1 MAKKRLT
8 RRQRQVRRNRIIL
21 ACAVIALL
29 FIIIIISVSVRGC
42 SKSRKKDKSPEAS
55 TTKAIESTQAKE
67 NSTQTASS
75 DTASSS
81 DSASD
86 NTSAASDNTQAA
98 ATDNAA
104 STASN
109 TTAAASSDSSEYA
122 PPLVPSG
129 NVVSKGTTSKGFQI
143 QEINGATYIDGVLIA
158 NKTYALPQDFI
169 PTNPDQ
175 PVNSDRS
182 TTCLD
187 KTLMSAWNKMLK
199 DATANGLNIYISSG
213 YRSYNYQVNVYNRYV
228 QSDGA
233 AKADTYSSRPG
244 NSEHQTGLCFDLNTI
259 EDSFQYT
266 SEGKWV
272 NDNCYKYGFCIRF
285 PKGKDSY
292 TGYQYESWHL
302 RYVGVELATKLY
314 NNGDWLSL
322 EEYFGITS
330 EYSD

>member
-1 MAKKRLT
+1 MTKRRLT

-21 ACAVIALL
+21 ACAATALL
-29 FIIIIISVSVRGC
+29 IIIIVIISVSMKGC
-42 SKSRKKDKSPEAS
+42 SKSKKTDKNGES
-55 TTKAIESTQAKE
+55 TTAKVEESTQTKE
-67 NSTQTASS
+67 NE
-75 DTASSS
+75 SSS
-81 DSASD
+81 EEP
-86 NTSAASDNTQAA
+86 
-98 ATDNAA
+98 A
-104 STASN
+104 STNADNSSV
-109 TTAAASSDSSEYA
+109 TTANATSVSASSDSSEFV
-122 PPLVPSG
+122 PPVVPSG
-129 NVVSKGTTSKGFQI
+129 NVVSNGTTSKGFKI

-175 PVNSDRS
+175 PVNADRS
-182 TTCLD
+182 STCLD
-187 KTLMSAWNKMLK
+187 KTLMSAWKIMLK
-199 DATANGLNIYISSG
+199 DATAKGLNIYISSG

-228 QSDGA
+228 KSDGA
-233 AKADTYSSRPG
+233 AVADTYSSRPG

-266 SEGKWV
+266 NEGKWI

-285 PKGKDSY
+285 PKGKDSA

-302 RYVGVELATKLY
+302 RYVGVDLATKLY

-330 EYSD
+330 QYPN

>member
-1 MAKKRLT
+1 MTKRRLT

-21 ACAVIALL
+21 ACAAAALL
-29 FIIIIISVSVRGC
+29 IIIIVIISVSMKGC
-42 SKSRKKDKSPEAS
+42 SKSKKTDKNGES
-55 TTKAIESTQAKE
+55 TTAKVEESTQTKE
-67 NSTQTASS
+67 NE
-75 DTASSS
+75 SSS
-81 DSASD
+81 EEP
-86 NTSAASDNTQAA
+86 
-98 ATDNAA
+98 A
-104 STASN
+104 STNADNSSV
-109 TTAAASSDSSEYA
+109 TTANATSVSASSDSSEFA
-122 PPLVPSG
+122 PPVVPSG
-129 NVVSKGTTSKGFQI
+129 NTVSKGTTSKGFQI

-175 PVNSDRS
+175 PVNADRS
-182 TTCLD
+182 STCLD
-187 KTLMSAWNKMLK
+187 KTLMSAWKIMLK
-199 DATANGLNIYISSG
+199 DATAKGLNIYISSG

-228 QSDGA
+228 KSDGA
-233 AKADTYSSRPG
+233 AVADTYSSRPG

-266 SEGKWV
+266 NEGKWV

-285 PKGKDSY
+285 PKGKDSA

-302 RYVGVELATKLY
+302 RYVGVDLATKLY

-330 EYSD
+330 QYPN

>member
-1 MAKKRLT
+1 MTKRRLT

-21 ACAVIALL
+21 ACAAAALL
-29 FIIIIISVSVRGC
+29 IIIIVIISVSMKGC
-42 SKSRKKDKSPEAS
+42 SKSKKTDKNGES
-55 TTKAIESTQAKE
+55 TTAKVEESTQTKE
-67 NSTQTASS
+67 NESTSEVADSTNADNSS
-75 DTASSS
+75 V
-81 DSASD
+81 
-86 NTSAASDNTQAA
+86 
-98 ATDNAA
+98 
-104 STASN
+104 
-109 TTAAASSDSSEYA
+109 TTANATSVSASSDSSEFV
-122 PPLVPSG
+122 PPVVPSG
-129 NVVSKGTTSKGFQI
+129 NTVSKGTTSKGFQI

-175 PVNSDRS
+175 PVNADRS
-182 TTCLD
+182 STCLD
-187 KTLMSAWNKMLK
+187 KTLMSAWKIMLK
-199 DATANGLNIYISSG
+199 DATAKGLNIYISSG

-228 QSDGA
+228 KSDGA
-233 AKADTYSSRPG
+233 AVADTYSSRPG

-266 SEGKWV
+266 NEGKWI

-285 PKGKDSY
+285 PKGKDSA

-302 RYVGVELATKLY
+302 RYVGVDLATKLY

-330 EYSD
+330 QYPN

>member
-1 MAKKRLT
+1 MTKKRLT

-21 ACAVIALL
+21 ACAAAALL
-29 FIIIIISVSVRGC
+29 IIIIVIISVSMKGC
-42 SKSRKKDKSPEAS
+42 SKSKKTDKNGES
-55 TTKAIESTQAKE
+55 TTAKVEESTQTKE
-67 NSTQTASS
+67 NE
-75 DTASSS
+75 SSS
-81 DSASD
+81 EEP
-86 NTSAASDNTQAA
+86 
-98 ATDNAA
+98 A
-104 STASN
+104 STNADNSSV
-109 TTAAASSDSSEYA
+109 TTANATSVSASSDSSEFV
-122 PPLVPSG
+122 PPVVPSG
-129 NVVSKGTTSKGFQI
+129 NTVSKGTTSKGFQI

-175 PVNSDRS
+175 PVNADRS
-182 TTCLD
+182 STCLD
-187 KTLMSAWNKMLK
+187 KTLMSAWKIMLK
-199 DATANGLNIYISSG
+199 DATAKGLNIYISSG

-228 QSDGA
+228 KSDGA
-233 AKADTYSSRPG
+233 AVADTYSSRPG

-266 SEGKWV
+266 NEGKWV

-285 PKGKDSY
+285 PKGKDSA

-302 RYVGVELATKLY
+302 RYVGVDLATKLY

-330 EYSD
+330 QYPN

>member
-1 MAKKRLT
+1 MTKRRLT

-21 ACAVIALL
+21 ACAAAALL
-29 FIIIIISVSVRGC
+29 IIIIVIISVSMKGC
-42 SKSRKKDKSPEAS
+42 SKSKKTDKNGES
-55 TTKAIESTQAKE
+55 TTAKVEESTQTKE
-67 NSTQTASS
+67 N
-75 DTASSS
+75 DTSSS
-81 DSASD
+81 IMSD
-86 NTSAASDNTQAA
+86 ATSVS
-98 ATDNAA
+98 
-104 STASN
+104 
-109 TTAAASSDSSEYA
+109 ASSDSSEFA
-122 PPLVPSG
+122 PPVVPSG
-129 NVVSKGTTSKGFQI
+129 NTVSKGTTSKGFQI

-175 PVNSDRS
+175 PVNADRS
-182 TTCLD
+182 STCLD
-187 KTLMSAWNKMLK
+187 KTLMSAWNTMLK
-199 DATANGLNIYISSG
+199 DATAKGLNIYIASG

-228 QSDGA
+228 KSDGA
-233 AKADTYSSRPG
+233 AVADTYSSRPG

-266 SEGKWV
+266 NEGKWV

-285 PKGKDSY
+285 PKGKDSA

-302 RYVGVELATKLY
+302 RYVGVDLATKLY

-330 EYSD
+330 QYPN

>member
-1 MAKKRLT
+1 MAKRRLT

-21 ACAVIALL
+21 ACAAAALL
-29 FIIIIISVSVRGC
+29 IIIIVIISVSMKGC
-42 SKSRKKDKSPEAS
+42 SKSKKTDKNGKS
-55 TTKAIESTQAKE
+55 TTAKVEESTQTKE
-67 NSTQTASS
+67 NESTSEVADSTNADNSS
-75 DTASSS
+75 A
-81 DSASD
+81 
-86 NTSAASDNTQAA
+86 
-98 ATDNAA
+98 
-104 STASN
+104 
-109 TTAAASSDSSEYA
+109 TTANATSASSDSSEFA
-122 PPLVPSG
+122 PPVVPSG
-129 NVVSKGTTSKGFQI
+129 NTVSKGTTSKGFQI

-175 PVNSDRS
+175 PVNADRS
-182 TTCLD
+182 STCLD
-187 KTLMSAWNKMLK
+187 KTLMSAWKIMLK
-199 DATANGLNIYISSG
+199 DATAKGLNIYISSG

-228 QSDGA
+228 KSDGA
-233 AKADTYSSRPG
+233 AVADTYSSRPG

-266 SEGKWV
+266 NEGKWV

-285 PKGKDSY
+285 PKGKDSA

-302 RYVGVELATKLY
+302 RYVGVDLATKLY

-330 EYSD
+330 QYPN

>member
-1 MAKKRLT
+1 MTKRRLT

-21 ACAVIALL
+21 ACAAAALL
-29 FIIIIISVSVRGC
+29 IIIIVIISVSMKGC
-42 SKSRKKDKSPEAS
+42 SKSKKTDKNGES
-55 TTKAIESTQAKE
+55 TTAKVKESTQTKE
-67 NSTQTASS
+67 NESTSEEVSS
-75 DTASSS
+75 TDTNTDTSSIMS
-81 DSASD
+81 DA
-86 NTSAASDNTQAA
+86 TSVS
-98 ATDNAA
+98 
-104 STASN
+104 
-109 TTAAASSDSSEYA
+109 ASSDSSEFA
-122 PPLVPSG
+122 PPVVPSG
-129 NVVSKGTTSKGFQI
+129 NTVSKGTTSKGFQI

-175 PVNSDRS
+175 PVNADRS
-182 TTCLD
+182 STCLD
-187 KTLMSAWNKMLK
+187 KTLMSAWNTMLK
-199 DATANGLNIYISSG
+199 DATAKGLNIYIASG

-228 QSDGA
+228 KSDGA
-233 AKADTYSSRPG
+233 AVADTYSSRPG

-266 SEGKWV
+266 NEGKWV

-285 PKGKDSY
+285 PKGKDSA

-302 RYVGVELATKLY
+302 RYVGVDLATKLY

-330 EYSD
+330 EYPN

>member
-1 MAKKRLT
+1 MTKRRLT

-21 ACAVIALL
+21 ACAAAALL
-29 FIIIIISVSVRGC
+29 IIIIVIISVSMKGC
-42 SKSRKKDKSPEAS
+42 SKSKNADKNGKS
-55 TTKAIESTQAKE
+55 TTAKVEESTPTKE
-67 NSTQTASS
+67 NENTSEGADSTNADNSTATMSDITSTTASS
-75 DTASSS
+75 
-81 DSASD
+81 
-86 NTSAASDNTQAA
+86 N
-98 ATDNAA
+98 
-104 STASN
+104 
-109 TTAAASSDSSEYA
+109 SSEYPA
-122 PPLVPSG
+122 PEIPSG
-129 NVVSKGTTSKGFQI
+129 NVVSKGTTSKGFKI

-175 PVNSDRS
+175 PVNADRS
-182 TTCLD
+182 STCLD
-187 KTLMSAWNKMLK
+187 KTLMSAWNTMLK
-199 DATANGLNIYISSG
+199 DATAKGLNIYIASG

-228 QSDGA
+228 KSDGA
-233 AKADTYSSRPG
+233 AVADTYSSRPG

-266 SEGKWV
+266 NEGKWV

-285 PKGKDSY
+285 PKGKDSA

-302 RYVGVELATKLY
+302 RYVGVDLATKLY

-330 EYSD
+330 QYPN

>member
-1 MAKKRLT
+1 MTKRRLT

-21 ACAVIALL
+21 ACAAAALL
-29 FIIIIISVSVRGC
+29 IIIIVIISVSMKGC
-42 SKSRKKDKSPEAS
+42 SKSKKTDKNGKS
-55 TTKAIESTQAKE
+55 TTATVEESTQTKE
-67 NSTQTASS
+67 NE
-75 DTASSS
+75 SSS
-81 DSASD
+81 EEP
-86 NTSAASDNTQAA
+86 
-98 ATDNAA
+98 A
-104 STASN
+104 STNADNSSV
-109 TTAAASSDSSEYA
+109 TTANATSVSASSDSSEFV
-122 PPLVPSG
+122 PPVVPSG
-129 NVVSKGTTSKGFQI
+129 NTVSKGTTSKGFQI

-175 PVNSDRS
+175 PVNADRS
-182 TTCLD
+182 STCLD
-187 KTLMSAWNKMLK
+187 KTLMSAWNTMLK
-199 DATANGLNIYISSG
+199 DATAKGLNIYIASG

-228 QSDGA
+228 KSDGA
-233 AKADTYSSRPG
+233 AVADTYSSRPG

-266 SEGKWV
+266 NEGKWV

-285 PKGKDSY
+285 PKGKDSA

-302 RYVGVELATKLY
+302 RYVGVDLATKLY

-330 EYSD
+330 EYPN

>member
-1 MAKKRLT
+1 MTKRRLT

-21 ACAVIALL
+21 ACAAAALL
-29 FIIIIISVSVRGC
+29 IIIIVIISVSMKGC
-42 SKSRKKDKSPEAS
+42 SKSKKTDKNGES
-55 TTKAIESTQAKE
+55 TTAKVEESTQTKE
-67 NSTQTASS
+67 NE
-75 DTASSS
+75 SSS
-81 DSASD
+81 EEP
-86 NTSAASDNTQAA
+86 
-98 ATDNAA
+98 A
-104 STASN
+104 STNADNSSV
-109 TTAAASSDSSEYA
+109 TTANATSVSASSDSSEFV
-122 PPLVPSG
+122 PPVVPSG
-129 NVVSKGTTSKGFQI
+129 NTVSKGTTSKGFQI

-175 PVNSDRS
+175 PVNADRS
-182 TTCLD
+182 STCLD
-187 KTLMSAWNKMLK
+187 KTLMSAWKIMLK
-199 DATANGLNIYISSG
+199 DATAKGLNIYISSG

-266 SEGKWV
+266 NEGKWI

-285 PKGKDSY
+285 PKGKDSA

-302 RYVGVELATKLY
+302 RYVGVDLATKLY

-330 EYSD
+330 QYPN

>member
-1 MAKKRLT
+1 MTKRRLT

-21 ACAVIALL
+21 ACAAAALL
-29 FIIIIISVSVRGC
+29 IIIIVIISVSMKGC
-42 SKSRKKDKSPEAS
+42 SKSKKTDKNGES
-55 TTKAIESTQAKE
+55 TTAKVEESTQTKE
-67 NSTQTASS
+67 NESS
-75 DTASSS
+75 
-81 DSASD
+81 
-86 NTSAASDNTQAA
+86 NEEP
-98 ATDNAA
+98 A
-104 STASN
+104 STNADNSSV
-109 TTAAASSDSSEYA
+109 TTANATSVSASSDSSEFV
-122 PPLVPSG
+122 PPVVPSG

-175 PVNSDRS
+175 PVNADRS
-182 TTCLD
+182 STCLD
-187 KTLMSAWNKMLK
+187 KTLMSAWKIMLK
-199 DATANGLNIYISSG
+199 DATAKGLNIYISSG

-228 QSDGA
+228 KSDGA
-233 AKADTYSSRPG
+233 AVADTYSSRPG

-266 SEGKWV
+266 NEGKWI

-285 PKGKDSY
+285 PKGKDSA

-302 RYVGVELATKLY
+302 RYVGVDLATKLY

-330 EYSD
+330 QYPN

>member
-1 MAKKRLT
+1 MTKRRLT

-21 ACAVIALL
+21 ACAAAALL
-29 FIIIIISVSVRGC
+29 IIIIVIISVSMKGC
-42 SKSRKKDKSPEAS
+42 SKSKKTDKNEV
-55 TTKAIESTQAKE
+55 TTTDKIEESTHSKE
-67 NSTQTASS
+67 NESSNEEVSSTDTNS
-75 DTASSS
+75 DTSSS
-81 DSASD
+81 IMSD
-86 NTSAASDNTQAA
+86 ATSVS
-98 ATDNAA
+98 
-104 STASN
+104 
-109 TTAAASSDSSEYA
+109 ASSDSSEFA
-122 PPLVPSG
+122 PPVVPSG
-129 NVVSKGTTSKGFQI
+129 NVVSKGTTSKGFKI

-175 PVNSDRS
+175 PVNADRS
-182 TTCLD
+182 STCLD
-187 KTLMSAWNKMLK
+187 KTLMSAWNTMLK
-199 DATANGLNIYISSG
+199 DATAKGLNIYIASG

-228 QSDGA
+228 KSDGA
-233 AKADTYSSRPG
+233 AVADTYSSRPG

-266 SEGKWV
+266 NEGKWV

-285 PKGKDSY
+285 PKGKDSA

-302 RYVGVELATKLY
+302 RYVGVDLATKLY

-330 EYSD
+330 EYPN

>member
-1 MAKKRLT
+1 MTKRRLT

-21 ACAVIALL
+21 ACAAAALL
-29 FIIIIISVSVRGC
+29 IIIIVIISVSMKGC
-42 SKSRKKDKSPEAS
+42 SKSKKTDKNGAS
-55 TTKAIESTQAKE
+55 TTAKVEESTQTKE
-67 NSTQTASS
+67 NESTSEEVSS
-75 DTASSS
+75 TDTNTDTSSS
-81 DSASD
+81 IMSD
-86 NTSAASDNTQAA
+86 ATSVS
-98 ATDNAA
+98 
-104 STASN
+104 
-109 TTAAASSDSSEYA
+109 ASSDSSEFA
-122 PPLVPSG
+122 PPVVPSG
-129 NVVSKGTTSKGFQI
+129 NTVSKGTTSKGFQI

-175 PVNSDRS
+175 PVNADRS
-182 TTCLD
+182 STCLD
-187 KTLMSAWNKMLK
+187 KTLMSAWNTMLK
-199 DATANGLNIYISSG
+199 DATAKGLNIYIASG

-228 QSDGA
+228 KSDGA
-233 AKADTYSSRPG
+233 AVADTYSSRPG

-266 SEGKWV
+266 NEGKWV

-285 PKGKDSY
+285 PKGKDSA

-302 RYVGVELATKLY
+302 RYVGVDLATKLY

-330 EYSD
+330 EYPN

>member
-1 MAKKRLT
+1 MTKRRLT

-21 ACAVIALL
+21 ACAAAALL
-29 FIIIIISVSVRGC
+29 IIIIVIISVSMKGC
-42 SKSRKKDKSPEAS
+42 SKSKKTDKNGES
-55 TTKAIESTQAKE
+55 TTAKVEESTQTKE
-67 NSTQTASS
+67 NE
-75 DTASSS
+75 SSS
-81 DSASD
+81 EEP
-86 NTSAASDNTQAA
+86 
-98 ATDNAA
+98 A
-104 STASN
+104 STNADNSSV
-109 TTAAASSDSSEYA
+109 TTANATSVSASSDSSEFV
-122 PPLVPSG
+122 PPVVPSG
-129 NVVSKGTTSKGFQI
+129 NTVSKGTTSKGFQI

-175 PVNSDRS
+175 PVNADRS
-182 TTCLD
+182 STCLD
-187 KTLMSAWNKMLK
+187 KTLMSAWKIMLK
-199 DATANGLNIYISSG
+199 DATAKGLNIYISSG

-228 QSDGA
+228 KSDGA
-233 AKADTYSSRPG
+233 AVADTYSSRPG

-266 SEGKWV
+266 NEGKWV

-285 PKGKDSY
+285 PKGKDSA

-302 RYVGVELATKLY
+302 RYVGVDLATKLY

-330 EYSD
+330 EYPN

>member
-1 MAKKRLT
+1 MTKRRLT

-21 ACAVIALL
+21 ACAAAALL
-29 FIIIIISVSVRGC
+29 IIIIVIISVSMKGC
-42 SKSRKKDKSPEAS
+42 SKSKKTDTNGES
-55 TTKAIESTQAKE
+55 TTAKVEESTQTKE
-67 NSTQTASS
+67 NE
-75 DTASSS
+75 SSS
-81 DSASD
+81 EEP
-86 NTSAASDNTQAA
+86 
-98 ATDNAA
+98 A
-104 STASN
+104 STNADNSSV
-109 TTAAASSDSSEYA
+109 TTANATSVSASSDSSEFV
-122 PPLVPSG
+122 PPVVPSG
-129 NVVSKGTTSKGFQI
+129 NTVSKGTTSKGFQI

-175 PVNSDRS
+175 PVNADRS
-182 TTCLD
+182 STCLD
-187 KTLMSAWNKMLK
+187 KTLMSAWKIMLK
-199 DATANGLNIYISSG
+199 DATAKGLNIYISSG

-228 QSDGA
+228 KSDGA
-233 AKADTYSSRPG
+233 AVADTYSSRPG

-266 SEGKWV
+266 NEGKWV

-285 PKGKDSY
+285 PKGKDSA

-302 RYVGVELATKLY
+302 RYVGVDLATKLY

-330 EYSD
+330 QYPN

>member
-1 MAKKRLT
+1 MIKRRLT

-21 ACAVIALL
+21 ACAAAALL
-29 FIIIIISVSVRGC
+29 IIIIVIISVSMKGC
-42 SKSRKKDKSPEAS
+42 SKSKNADKNGKS
-55 TTKAIESTQAKE
+55 TTAKVEESTPTKE
-67 NSTQTASS
+67 NENTSEGADSTNSDNSSATMSDITSTTASS
-75 DTASSS
+75 
-81 DSASD
+81 
-86 NTSAASDNTQAA
+86 N
-98 ATDNAA
+98 
-104 STASN
+104 
-109 TTAAASSDSSEYA
+109 SSEYPA
-122 PPLVPSG
+122 PEIPSG
-129 NVVSKGTTSKGFQI
+129 NVVFKGTTSKGFKI

-175 PVNSDRS
+175 PVNADRS
-182 TTCLD
+182 STCLD
-187 KTLMSAWNKMLK
+187 KTLMSAWNTMLK
-199 DATANGLNIYISSG
+199 DATAKGLNIYIASG

-228 QSDGA
+228 KSDGA
-233 AKADTYSSRPG
+233 AVADTYSSRPG

-266 SEGKWV
+266 NEGKWV

-285 PKGKDSY
+285 PKGKDSA

-302 RYVGVELATKLY
+302 RYVGVDLATKLY

-330 EYSD
+330 EYPD

>member
-1 MAKKRLT
+1 MTKRRLS
-8 RRQRQVRRNRIIL
+8 RRQRQVRKQRIIL
-21 ACAVIALL
+21 ACVAAVILIL
-29 FIIIIISVSVRGC
+29 IIIIISVSIKGC
-42 SKSRKKDKSPEAS
+42 SKSKNTDKNEETT
-55 TTKAIESTQAKE
+55 TTKIEESTQSKE
-67 NSTQTASS
+67 NE
-75 DTASSS
+75 SSS
-81 DSASD
+81 EE
-86 NTSAASDNTQAA
+86 
-98 ATDNAA
+98 AA
-104 STASN
+104 STNADNSAA
-109 TTAAASSDSSEYA
+109 TTANATSSGSSDSSEFA
-122 PPLVPSG
+122 PPVVPSG
-129 NVVSKGTTSKGFQI
+129 NTVSKGTTSKGFQI

-158 NKTYALPQDFI
+158 NKTYALPKDFI

-187 KTLMSAWNKMLK
+187 KTLMSAWNTMLK
-199 DATANGLNIYISSG
+199 DATAKGLNIYIASG

-266 SEGKWV
+266 NEGKWV

-285 PKGKDSY
+285 PKGKDSA

-302 RYVGVELATKLY
+302 RYVGVDLATKLY

-330 EYSD
+330 EYPN

>member
-1 MAKKRLT
+1 MTKRRLT

-21 ACAVIALL
+21 ACTAAALL
-29 FIIIIISVSVRGC
+29 IIIIVIISVSMKGC
-42 SKSRKKDKSPEAS
+42 SKSKKTDKNGES
-55 TTKAIESTQAKE
+55 TTAKVEESTQTKE
-67 NSTQTASS
+67 NESTSEEVSS
-75 DTASSS
+75 TDTSSIMS
-81 DSASD
+81 DA
-86 NTSAASDNTQAA
+86 TSVP
-98 ATDNAA
+98 
-104 STASN
+104 
-109 TTAAASSDSSEYA
+109 ASSDSSEFA
-122 PPLVPSG
+122 PPVVPSG
-129 NVVSKGTTSKGFQI
+129 NTVSKGTTSKGFQI

-175 PVNSDRS
+175 PVNADRS
-182 TTCLD
+182 STCLD
-187 KTLMSAWNKMLK
+187 KTLMSAWNTMLK
-199 DATANGLNIYISSG
+199 DATAKGLNIYIASG

-228 QSDGA
+228 KSDGA
-233 AKADTYSSRPG
+233 AVADTYSSRPG

-266 SEGKWV
+266 NEGKWV

-285 PKGKDSY
+285 PKGKDSA

-302 RYVGVELATKLY
+302 RYVGVDLATKLY

-330 EYSD
+330 EYPN

>member
-1 MAKKRLT
+1 MTKRRLT

-21 ACAVIALL
+21 ACAAAALL
-29 FIIIIISVSVRGC
+29 IIIIVIISVSMKGC
-42 SKSRKKDKSPEAS
+42 SKSKKTDKNEV
-55 TTKAIESTQAKE
+55 TTTDKIEESTHSKE
-67 NSTQTASS
+67 NE
-75 DTASSS
+75 SSS
-81 DSASD
+81 EEVSSTDTNTDTSSSIMSD
-86 NTSAASDNTQAA
+86 ATSVS
-98 ATDNAA
+98 
-104 STASN
+104 
-109 TTAAASSDSSEYA
+109 ASSDSSEFA
-122 PPLVPSG
+122 PPVVPSG
-129 NVVSKGTTSKGFQI
+129 NTVSKGTTSKGFQI

-175 PVNSDRS
+175 PVNADRS
-182 TTCLD
+182 STCLD
-187 KTLMSAWNKMLK
+187 KTLMSAWNTMLK
-199 DATANGLNIYISSG
+199 DATAKGLNIYIASG

-228 QSDGA
+228 KSDGA
-233 AKADTYSSRPG
+233 AVADTYSSRPG

-266 SEGKWV
+266 NEGKWV

-285 PKGKDSY
+285 PKGKDSA

-302 RYVGVELATKLY
+302 RYVGVDLATKLY

-330 EYSD
+330 EYPN

>member
-1 MAKKRLT
+1 MTKRRFT

-21 ACAVIALL
+21 ACAAAALL
-29 FIIIIISVSVRGC
+29 IIIIVIISVSMKGC
-42 SKSRKKDKSPEAS
+42 SKSKNADKNGKS
-55 TTKAIESTQAKE
+55 TTANVEESTPTKE
-67 NSTQTASS
+67 NENTSEGADSTNADNSTATMSDITSTTASS
-75 DTASSS
+75 
-81 DSASD
+81 
-86 NTSAASDNTQAA
+86 N
-98 ATDNAA
+98 
-104 STASN
+104 
-109 TTAAASSDSSEYA
+109 SSEYPA
-122 PPLVPSG
+122 PEIPSG
-129 NVVSKGTTSKGFQI
+129 NVVSKGTTSKGFKI

-175 PVNSDRS
+175 PVNADRS
-182 TTCLD
+182 STCLD
-187 KTLMSAWNKMLK
+187 KTLMSAWNTMLK
-199 DATANGLNIYISSG
+199 DATAKGLNIYIASG

-228 QSDGA
+228 KSDGA
-233 AKADTYSSRPG
+233 AVADTYSSRPG

-266 SEGKWV
+266 NEGKWV

-285 PKGKDSY
+285 PKGKDSA

-302 RYVGVELATKLY
+302 RYVGVDLATKLY

-330 EYSD
+330 QYPN